1 MNKTSTGLPTREQAE
16 ELLREAETRNA
27 GPWGNHSRNVA
38 LCAERIAAACGMDS
52 EKAYILGLLHDI
64 GRRFGARHMGHIYDG
79 YRYMLDLGY
88 PQAAKICLTHSFCN
102 QSIDTYIG
110 KFDVTKE
117 EQAELEAAL
126 NSAVYDDDYDRLIQ
140 LADAMGA
147 AEGIVDIEL
156 RMQDVKDRYGSY
168 PQEKW
173 DKNMELKRYFENLAH
188 GDLYKIVSKN

>member
-1 MNKTSTGLPTREQAE
+1 MPTREQAE
-16 ELLREAETRNA
+16 ELLTEAETHNA
-27 GPWGNHSRNVA
+27 GSWGNHSRNVA
-38 LCAERIAAACGMDS
+38 LCAERIAAACGMDG

-64 GRRFGARHMGHIYDG
+64 GRRFGTRHMGHIYDG
-79 YRYMLDLGY
+79 YRYMLDAGY

-126 NSAVYDDDYDRLIQ
+126 NSAVYDDYDRLIQ

-188 GDLYKIVSKN
+188 GDLYEIISKN